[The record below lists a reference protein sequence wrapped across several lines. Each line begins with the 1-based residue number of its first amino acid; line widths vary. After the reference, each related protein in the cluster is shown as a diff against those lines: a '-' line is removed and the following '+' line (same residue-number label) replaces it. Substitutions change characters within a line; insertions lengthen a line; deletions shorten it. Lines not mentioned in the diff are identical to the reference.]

1 MALDAV
7 LWHYEQNIHSQSQ
20 QPASLLGDWRLV
32 VQLTVIMS
40 GADKEL
46 RSAVTV
52 TKSIVQATDWISAK
66 MNHSTSH
73 LLVSADLLS
82 FIHQAIVEEK
92 KKKIALRKE

>member
-1 MALDAV
+1 M
-7 LWHYEQNIHSQSQ
+7 
-20 QPASLLGDWRLV
+20 GDWRLV

-52 TKSIVQATDWISAK
+52 TKSIVQSTDGTSDK
-66 MNHSTSH
+66 MNHSTFH

-92 KKKIALRKE
+92 KIALKKK